1 MGGKPP
7 AKQKLKAYRRGWLA
21 EYWAALYLLMK
32 GYRILAMRYRARS
45 GEIDIIAR
53 KKDLIAFVEVKARK
67 NERDA
72 LSAVG
77 ARTRHRIH
85 AASRIWLSK
94 QEDASQLSWRYDII
108 AIRPLRIPLHFK
120 GAF

>member
-1 MGGKPP
+1 METKPP
-7 AKQKLKAYRRGWLA
+7 AKEKLKAYRRGWLA
-21 EYWAALYLLMK
+21 EYWAALYLVMK
-32 GYRILAMRYRARS
+32 GYRIVTMRYRVKT

-53 KKDLIAFVEVKARK
+53 KKDLIAFIEVKARK
-67 NERDA
+67 NELDA

-94 QEDASQLSWRYDII
+94 QRDASQLSWRYDII
-108 AIRPLRIPLHFK
+108 AVLPLRLPLHFK

>member
-1 MGGKPP
+1 MDTKRP
-7 AKQKLKAYRRGWLA
+7 AKEKLKAYRRGWLA
-21 EYWAALYLLMK
+21 EYWAALYLVLK
-32 GYRILAMRYRARS
+32 GYRIVKMRYRAKT

-53 KKDLIAFVEVKARK
+53 KKDLIVFIEVKARK
-67 NERDA
+67 NELDA

-77 ARTRHRIH
+77 ARTRHRVH

-94 QEDASQLSWRYDII
+94 QKDTSQLSWRYDII
-108 AIRPLRIPLHFK
+108 AVLPLRVPLHLK